1 MDKAALDIINGAVKL
16 DLGCGRHKKEGMLGV
31 DIAPLEG
38 VDLVLDLRKT
48 PWPWENDSVD
58 YIYSHH
64 TLEHFNPE
72 NFVKVMNE
80 AYRVL
85 KPGSFFEI
93 IVPLYPSDSAMQ
105 DFDHKMY
112 FTTETFGRFE
122 PENEFA
128 YEIVDTDGKQ
138 LINKWRREKNDWT
151 PAVKLEERSDG
162 YAIVWPRLRELHV
175 ILKKIP

>member
-1 MDKAALDIINGAVKL
+1 MAEYTPLRL
-16 DLGCGRHKKEGMLGV
+16 DLGCGRHKKEGFLGIDV
-31 DIAPLEG
+31 APLEG
-38 VDLVLDLRKT
+38 VDMVLDLKKT
-48 PWPWENDSVD
+48 PWPWESDSVD

-64 TLEHFNPE
+64 TLEHFNPVD
-72 NFVKVMNE
+72 FVNVMNE

-85 KPGSFFEI
+85 KPGNHFEI

-128 YEIVDTDGKQ
+128 YEVNV
-138 LINKWRREKNDWT
+138 INKWRRELNDWT
-151 PAVKLEERSDG
+151 PAIRIEERSDG
-162 YAIVWPRLRELHV
+162 VALVWPRLRELHV
-175 ILKKIP
+175 ILTKIP